1 MKKLVLLVF
10 SFLLSSISF
19 SQSRVSVGVQGGIST
34 LHTNSTSSGADL
46 SAFSPVGTPSG
57 VGQVLVKY
65 SLKKNW
71 FVGAGFGVM
80 HFGMS
85 TTLNGIKGGTKSL
98 GGQTLNPQ
106 LMASFGKDFYFGESK
121 WGTYISAGISTTR
134 LSINGERVYSLISE
148 EGIRFQGVMIRE
160 DQSTVSELLAHDMR
174 VFQTRKDAIW
184 HIRPEVG
191 IFRKLGKNR
200 VYASFTY
207 GLALGE
213 GLYSV
218 SYNSISFKGE
228 RYSEFHG
235 ATGSFFAAQLGYQI
249 YF

>member
-1 MKKLVLLVF
+1 
-10 SFLLSSISF
+10 
-19 SQSRVSVGVQGGIST
+19 
-34 LHTNSTSSGADL
+34 
-46 SAFSPVGTPSG
+46 
-57 VGQVLVKY
+57 
-65 SLKKNW
+65 
-71 FVGAGFGVM
+71 
-80 HFGMS
+80 
-85 TTLNGIKGGTKSL
+85 LNGIKGGTKSL

-106 LMASFGKDFYFGESK
+106 LIASIGKDLYFGDSK
-121 WGTYISAGISTTR
+121 WGTYVSAGISTTR
-134 LSINGERVYSLISE
+134 LSIDGERVYSLISE

-191 IFRKLGKNR
+191 VFRILGKNR
-200 VYASFTY
+200 IYASFTY

-218 SYNSISFKGE
+218 SYSSISFKGE
-228 RYSEFHG
+228 RYSEYHD

-249 YF
+249 NF